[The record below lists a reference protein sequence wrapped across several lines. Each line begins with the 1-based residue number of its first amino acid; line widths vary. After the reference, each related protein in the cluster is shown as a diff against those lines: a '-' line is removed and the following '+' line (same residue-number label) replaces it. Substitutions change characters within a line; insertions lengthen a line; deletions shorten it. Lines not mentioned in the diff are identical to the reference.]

1 MVFQAS
7 YDISEVYTTRHQQ
20 LVSFRKIFAWIIGIG
35 VVITYF
41 MASLLTRPLQ
51 KLSQV
56 SKQIA
61 DGDYSVRVP
70 VRTED
75 EIGELSIN
83 FNYMT
88 EQLLKNQE
96 EFMGSLAHEMKT
108 PLTSIIGYA
117 DLMRMENLSEDEQ
130 KEACQYIYSEGKRL
144 QNLSSK
150 LMNLLV
156 LKNQQF
162 QMKKQN
168 LMPMIHEVVTSVSY
182 RLKEQDVFVNLNLKP
197 VICKV
202 EPDLLKSLIL
212 NLIDNA
218 LKSMEQG
225 GVLSIE
231 DKVTQEGAKIYISDN
246 GCGMPKEEIS
256 KITEAFYRVDKSR
269 SRKQGGVGLGL
280 ALCKEIVRI
289 HKGDMEF
296 ISQPGKGTTVIITI
310 GGGHYEEKS

>member
-1 MVFQAS
+1 
-7 YDISEVYTTRHQQ
+7 
-20 LVSFRKIFAWIIGIG
+20 
-35 VVITYF
+35 
-41 MASLLTRPLQ
+41 
-51 KLSQV
+51 
-56 SKQIA
+56 
-61 DGDYSVRVP
+61 
-70 VRTED
+70 
-75 EIGELSIN
+75 
-83 FNYMT
+83 
-88 EQLLKNQE
+88 
-96 EFMGSLAHEMKT
+96 
-108 PLTSIIGYA
+108 
-117 DLMRMENLSEDEQ
+117 
-130 KEACQYIYSEGKRL
+130 
-144 QNLSSK
+144 
-150 LMNLLV
+150 
-156 LKNQQF
+156 
-162 QMKKQN
+162 MKKQN